1 MAKQVVT
8 RGTDVDREVV
18 VDRRGGSAGA
28 GTTLLTWLALLL
40 AIAALGLAWAAYN
53 RTGEDL
59 QDQAQEQLNEAAEE
73 VDQRTETEI
82 PNR

>member
-1 MAKQVVT
+1 MAKRVIT
-8 RGTDVDREVV
+8 RDADVDREVV

-59 QDQAQEQLNEAAEE
+59 EDRIQQGINRAAEE
-73 VDQRTETEI
+73 TDRRIDTENQT
-82 PNR
+82 P